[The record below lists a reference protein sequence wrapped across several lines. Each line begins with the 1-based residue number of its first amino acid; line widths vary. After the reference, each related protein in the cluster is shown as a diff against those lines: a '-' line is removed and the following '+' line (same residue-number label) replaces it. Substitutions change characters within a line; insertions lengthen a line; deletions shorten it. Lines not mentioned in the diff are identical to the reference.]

1 MNKQDRIF
9 IAGHRGLVGAAVVRE
24 LERLGYEN
32 TVVRARNEL
41 DLARA
46 DDVTTFL
53 HAERPDVVIA
63 AAAKVGGVLAND
75 TYPAD
80 FIRENLQIQTNLID
94 GAYRAGVRR
103 FVFLGSSCI
112 YPKFAEQPISES
124 ALLTGPLEE
133 TNRAYAIA
141 KIAGIEMCQAY
152 RRQFGFDAISV
163 MPTNL
168 YGPHDNFDLET
179 SHVLPALIR
188 KFDDAKESGASTVT
202 IWGTG
207 KPRREFLYVDDLAS
221 AVIYLAQHYTSGE
234 IINVGTG
241 EDLPVADLA
250 ALVAEVVGFEGRLEF
265 DRSKPDGTPR
275 KVLDVSRI
283 RALGWRP
290 SWSLRD
296 GIAETYRWYSS
307 TKST

>member
-1 MNKQDRIF
+1 MNKRDRIF
-9 IAGHRGLVGAAVVRE
+9 VAGHRGLVGAAVVRE
-24 LERLGYEN
+24 LERQGYEN
-32 TVVRARNEL
+32 TVVRARDEL
-41 DLARA
+41 DLTRA
-46 DDVTTFL
+46 DDVTAFL
-53 HAERPDVVIA
+53 DAERPDIVIA

-188 KFDDAKESGASTVT
+188 KFDEAKESGASTVT

-241 EDLPVADLA
+241 QDLSVADLA

-275 KVLDVSRI
+275 KVLDVGRI
-283 RALGWRP
+283 YALGWRP

-296 GIAETYRWYSS
+296 GIAEAHRWYVG
-307 TKST
+307 TKSG